1 MSQRLAPK
9 VGIASCLALVAALA
23 FPYFV
28 APGAAVAVYYGTV
41 AVPVELLDVVFAL
54 VAVVAFGSGLNERTD
69 PPTVAGATVA
79 LGGVIALITLWWVL
93 ATPAATTDAL
103 VQAARMDALAYHR
116 WVVLLAAFAVPGSA
130 GWYARTV
137 L

>member
-9 VGIASCLALVAALA
+9 VGIASCLALVVALA

-28 APGAAVAVYYGTV
+28 APGTAVAVYYDTT
-41 AVPVELLDVVFAL
+41 AVPVELLDVLFAL

-69 PPTVAGATVA
+69 PPTVAGATLA
-79 LGGVIALITLWWVL
+79 LGGVVAILTLWW
-93 ATPAATTDAL
+93 ATATTAATTDAL
-103 VQAARMDALAYHR
+103 VQAARMDELAYHR
-116 WVVLLAAFAVPGSA
+116 WVVLLAALAIPASA